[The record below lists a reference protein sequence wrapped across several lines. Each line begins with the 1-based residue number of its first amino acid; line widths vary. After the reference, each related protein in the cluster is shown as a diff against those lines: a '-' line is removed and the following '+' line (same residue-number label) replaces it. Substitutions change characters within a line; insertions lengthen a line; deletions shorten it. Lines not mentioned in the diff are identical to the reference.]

1 MSQGPQIW
9 GKMFLFLAAGPS
21 QRSPPFPHVQTES
34 NCSCHWFK
42 LERMGVCCVGEGGPQ
57 VPWGQS
63 SRLLALGKG
72 EGAPCSL
79 PVSSGQAPA
88 RYCLKPHSPMP
99 MGQGG
104 GGGRRR
110 AGEGSRVVIRS
121 QGESRGV
128 YMSQKPGV

>member
-1 MSQGPQIW
+1 MVQGPRIW
-9 GKMFLFLAAGPS
+9 GEMFLFSAAGPS
-21 QRSPPFPHVQTES
+21 QRSPPVPHVQTES

-42 LERMGVCCVGEGGPQ
+42 LERMGVCGVGEGGPQ

-99 MGQGG
+99 MGRGG
-104 GGGRRR
+104 GGD
-110 AGEGSRVVIRS
+110 AGEG
-121 QGESRGV
+121 QGED
-128 YMSQKPGV
+128 PGS